1 MAILWKHSRPYAE
14 FLPRHHPAA
23 GLLEGVEQLRAA
35 GDFSFSLAPDR
46 LPVLRRIAP
55 DVLAALEQRHRA
67 LGSPPAVFANLRLL
81 ADGAPAVVTG
91 QQAGLLGGPLFT
103 LLKTLTAIRVA
114 RALTERQGRPFVP
127 VFWSETEDHDLDE
140 VNQAWTFGV
149 QGPARLSIPVDEGY
163 RGSPVGTI
171 PLGPAAKGFVEEFVS
186 ASPATE
192 FTPALLA
199 GLLEDLERS
208 PDWGTWFSRNL
219 DRLFGRHGLVVAD
232 SMDPRL
238 AACARLLWARVLEEP
253 LALTEICQE
262 RGRWLA
268 GLGYKPIL
276 QKVEQ
281 RTPFFLLEAGK
292 RLPVTFERGLFRTP
306 SADHTLIELLRR
318 LETSP
323 GDFSAAVH
331 LRPHLQDF
339 LLPTAAYIA
348 GPTELAYFLQLLPG
362 YRALGI
368 SAPTIVLR
376 ASLTLVEPA
385 VERILER
392 FAVNPADLSEGT
404 DRALTALVRR
414 EQRFA
419 APELWEQTREAA
431 LKPVADLA
439 AALSTEHPELAQ
451 RAEQARGKVDFLL
464 KDLEARSLAEL
475 RKKSAAAR
483 DQLERARARLFP
495 NGGLQERTLSA
506 YYFLGKYG
514 PGLVERL
521 LEALPQDTSA
531 HHFGTIVPGDGPP
544 ASGEQA

>member
-1 MAILWKHSRPYAE
+1 MSIHWKRNRPYAE

-23 GLLEGVEQLRAA
+23 GLLEGVGELRAA
-35 GDFSFSLAPDR
+35 GNFAFSLAPDT
-46 LPVLRRIAP
+46 LPALRRVAP
-55 DVLAALEQRHRA
+55 DVLAALQERHQA
-67 LGSPPAVFANLRLL
+67 LGSPPEVFANLRLL

-114 RALTERQGRPFVP
+114 RELTARHGRPFVP
-127 VFWSETEDHDLDE
+127 VFWSETADHDLDE
-140 VNQAWTFGV
+140 VNQAWTFGA
-149 QGPARLSIPVDEGY
+149 QGPVRFSVPVSEEH
-163 RGSPVGTI
+163 RGSPVGTV
-171 PLGPAAKGFVEEFVS
+171 PLGTGVKNFVAEYFAAAPAS
-186 ASPATE
+186 E

-199 GLLEDLERS
+199 GLLEDLDRS
-208 PDWGTWFSRNL
+208 PDWGTWFTRHL
-219 DRLFGRHGLVVAD
+219 DRVFGRHGLVIAD
-232 SMDPRL
+232 SMDPKL

-262 RGRWLA
+262 RGRWIA

-276 QKVEQ
+276 QKLER
-281 RTPFFLLEAGK
+281 RTPFFLIEAGK
-292 RLPVTFERGLFRTP
+292 RLPVTFERGVFRTP
-306 SADHTLIELLRR
+306 AADHTLIELLRR
-318 LETSP
+318 LDERP

-348 GPTELAYFLQLLPG
+348 GPTELAYFLQVLPG

-368 SAPTIVLR
+368 PTPTIVLR

-392 FAVNPADLSEGT
+392 FGVDPADLSEGT

-414 EQRFA
+414 EQRLA
-419 APELWEQTREAA
+419 APALWERTREAA
-431 LKPVADLA
+431 LRPFSELA
-439 AALSTEHPELAQ
+439 AELATEHPDLAQ
-451 RAEQARGKVDFLL
+451 RAGQVRGKVDFML
-464 KDLEARSLAEL
+464 KELESRSLAEL
-475 RKKSAAAR
+475 RKKADAAR

-514 PGLVERL
+514 PGLVEQL
-521 LEALPQDTSA
+521 LEALPRDTSL
-531 HHFGTIVPGDGPP
+531 HHFGTIVPERGAD
-544 ASGEQA
+544 Q